1 MKTKLITSTSLVVAA
16 LVTGSIAQAQ
26 ELQVR
31 MGEPAHGLTAAEL
44 NRFALGKT
52 QFKRQFNAADGLGPI
67 FNDDSCATCHS
78 TPAIGGASNKFV
90 TRFGKAA
97 NGPNPFDALDS
108 LGGSLLQV
116 QAIDPNVQEF
126 VPPQADVTA
135 SRVTPSAIGA
145 GFVQAIPDAT
155 LLALAANPPS
165 PNVSGIAH
173 MVTKLEDPLGPQ
185 VVGRFGWK
193 AQVATMLTFSGDAG
207 LMEMGITNHLVP
219 TEQAP
224 NGNGALL
231 AVFDTVADPEDN
243 APVGQRI
250 IDRWDDFQRLLAVPP
265 QWPPQ
270 GTMSGEVL
278 FNQVGCADCHVTT
291 FVTGAAPEAALSGKV
306 IHPYS
311 DFLLHDMGSLG
322 DGIVQGQGTE
332 KEMRTSALWGVRFRN
347 VLLHDGRVNSGSFST
362 LINQAVG
369 FHDGEAAASRNAY
382 QALSPA
388 DQAKVVAFL
397 DSLGRLEFDV
407 DGDNDRD
414 DIDWFFLKPL
424 FTGPAAGSFNADA
437 AGTIGDS
444 DLDGDFDL
452 ADFGRYQRGF
462 TGQP

>member
-1 MKTKLITSTSLVVAA
+1 MKTTLITSTSLVVAA

-26 ELQVR
+26 ELQLR
-31 MGEPAHGLTAAEL
+31 MGEPVHGLTASEL
-44 NRFALGKT
+44 NRFDLGKT

-97 NGPNPFDALDS
+97 NGPNPFDALDA

-145 GFVQAIPDAT
+145 GLVQAIPDAA

-173 MVTKLEDPLGPQ
+173 MVTKLEDPFGPQ
-185 VVGRFGWK
+185 AVGRFGWK
-193 AQVATMLTFSGDAG
+193 AQVATMLTFAGDAG
-207 LMEMGITNHLVP
+207 LNEMGITNHLVP

-243 APVGQRI
+243 APIGQRI
-250 IDRWDDFQRLLAVPP
+250 IDRWDDFQRMLAAPP

-278 FNQVGCADCHVTT
+278 FNQVGCADCHVST
-291 FVTGAAPEAALSGKV
+291 FVTGSAPEAALSGKV

-332 KEMRTSALWGVRFRN
+332 KEMRTSSLWGMRFRN
-347 VLLHDGRVNSGSFST
+347 VLLHDGRANSGTFTQLVNS
-362 LINQAVG
+362 AVA

-382 QALSPA
+382 QALSGA

-397 DSLGRLEFDV
+397 DSLGRLEFDAE
-407 DGDNDRD
+407 GDNDRD

-424 FTGPAAGSFNADA
+424 FTGPAAGSFTPDSPSA
-437 AGTIGDS
+437 IGDS

-452 ADFGRYQRGF
+452 ADFGRFQRGF
-462 TGQP
+462 TGAP

>member
-1 MKTKLITSTSLVVAA
+1 MKTNLIASTSLVAA
-16 LVTGSIAQAQ
+16 LVSGSFAQAQ

-31 MGEPAHGLTAAEL
+31 MGEPVHGLNAAEL
-44 NRFALGKT
+44 NRFVLGKV
-52 QFKRQFNAADGLGPI
+52 QFSRQFNTADGLGPI

-126 VPPQADVTA
+126 VPPQADVTT

-145 GFVQAIPDAT
+145 GLVQAIPDSA

-165 PNVSGIAH
+165 ANVSGIAH
-173 MVTKLEDPLGPQ
+173 MVSKLEDPLGPQ

-193 AQVATMLTFSGDAG
+193 AQVATMLTFAGDAG
-207 LMEMGITNHLVP
+207 LNEMGITNHLIS

-243 APVGQRI
+243 APIGQRI
-250 IDRWDDFQRLLAVPP
+250 IDRWDDFQRLLAAPP

-270 GTMSGEVL
+270 GTLSGEVL
-278 FNQVGCADCHVTT
+278 FNQVGCADCHVSTFTT
-291 FVTGAAPEAALSGKV
+291 GSAPEAALSGKV

-332 KEMRTSALWGVRFRN
+332 KEMRTSSLWGVRFRN
-347 VLLHDGRVNSGSFST
+347 VLLHDGRANSGTFT
-362 LINQAVG
+362 QLINTAVG
-369 FHDGEAAASRNAY
+369 FHDGEAAASRNAF
-382 QALSPA
+382 QALSGA
-388 DQAKVVAFL
+388 DQAKVIAFL
-397 DSLGRLEFDV
+397 DSLGRLEFDA

-424 FTGPAAGSFNADA
+424 FTGPAAGSFNVEA

>member
-1 MKTKLITSTSLVVAA
+1 MKTNLITSTSLVVAA

-26 ELQVR
+26 ELQLR
-31 MGEPAHGLTAAEL
+31 MGEPVHGLSAAEL

-52 QFKRQFNAADGLGPI
+52 QFKRQFNTADGLGPI

-97 NGPNPFDALDS
+97 NGPNPFDSLDS

-145 GFVQAIPDAT
+145 GLVQAIPDAT

-173 MVTKLEDPLGPQ
+173 MVTKAEDPLGPQ

-207 LMEMGITNHLVP
+207 LNEMGITNHLVP

-250 IDRWDDFQRLLAVPP
+250 IDRWDDFQRFLAAPP

-270 GTMSGEVL
+270 GTMAGEVL
-278 FNQVGCADCHVTT
+278 FNQVGCADCHVST

-332 KEMRTSALWGVRFRN
+332 KEMRTSSLWGVRFRN
-347 VLLHDGRVNSGSFST
+347 VLLHDGRANSGTFTQLVNS
-362 LINQAVG
+362 AVA

-382 QALSPA
+382 QALSGA

-397 DSLGRLEFDV
+397 DSLGRLEFDAE
-407 DGDNDRD
+407 GDNDRD

-424 FTGPAAGSFNADA
+424 FTGPAAGGFTVDSPNA
-437 AGTIGDS
+437 IGDS

-452 ADFGRYQRGF
+452 ADFGRFQRGF
-462 TGQP
+462 TGAP